1 MWPPHDAAFHLHC
14 WVCCS
19 DPPSRVQHIIHL
31 QEEKFIHLREKAQ
44 GSGAEL
50 KYMAQVQMTMRGDH
64 HNVIR
69 GENIMSKRSSIEIN
83 IVYYQ
88 LVSNKNKYSVY
99 PHQLCVTLYR
109 CFIKMINILWHHHVI
124 HLSVISM
131 NILHNNFTLGSLWCT
146 LCCLLLNYI
155 SFVMQHMH
163 KQVGLNEVYNFSHH
177 LGNLLIGHL
186 GIRLGQTSQ
195 WRTFVEQWQRLV
207 IQKHANMVLYAASI
221 TTWLLICNK

>member
-14 WVCCS
+14 SVCCS

-31 QEEKFIHLREKAQ
+31 QEDRFIHLREKAE

-50 KYMAQVQMTMRGDH
+50 KYMAQVQTTMRGDH

-69 GENIMSKRSSIEIN
+69 GNNIMSKQSSIEIN
-83 IVYYQ
+83 ILYYQ

-131 NILHNNFTLGSLWCT
+131 KILHNNFTLGSLWWKMT
-146 LCCLLLNYI
+146 TDQQSAHEVQI
-155 SFVMQHMH
+155 EEIPSRHMGDL
-163 KQVGLNEVYNFSHH
+163 GLSSW
-177 LGNLLIGHL
+177 
-186 GIRLGQTSQ
+186 RLG
-195 WRTFVEQWQRLV
+195 E
-207 IQKHANMVLYAASI
+207 NSI
-221 TTWLLICNK
+221 SCCPHPAQVSIVSLSSVPQCVVHFL